1 MYRND
6 MYDYLKEHAY
16 ISKNK
21 KSNYQFELSK
31 ERAEC
36 IANKFS
42 SLVIDLYQNQW
53 LGRIQDLEQENQE
66 LKKKLEEKII
76 SEMKLKDE
84 LFNKRKEYQE
94 TYKDVR
100 IEIKEYKKQQ
110 KEFIEWLE
118 NEIALWERKTYEIAI
133 IKDDTAVFVWKIKLE
148 LLKEVLSKYKEM
160 VGGSNVR

>member
-66 LKKKLEEKII
+66 LKKQLEEKII

-84 LFNKRKEYQE
+84 LFNKIKEYQE

-148 LLKEVLSKYKEM
+148 LLKEVLSKYKEI

>member
-21 KSNYQFELSK
+21 KSNYQFELSE

-36 IANKFS
+36 IANKFN

-66 LKKKLEEKII
+66 LKKQLEESINSYTEENALRHKM
-76 SEMKLKDE
+76 SLE
-84 LFNKRKEYQE
+84 LN
-94 TYKDVR
+94 T
-100 IEIKEYKKQQ
+100 IKTQQ

-118 NEIALWERKTYEIAI
+118 ECVETYERTSGCEFEIPRLI
-133 IKDDTAVFVWKIKLE
+133 
-148 LLKEVLSKYKEM
+148 LSKYKEII
-160 VGGSNVR
+160 GGKE

>member
-21 KSNYQFELSK
+21 KSNYQFELSE

-36 IANKFS
+36 IANKFN
-42 SLVIDLYQNQW
+42 SLVIDLYQNLW

-66 LKKKLEEKII
+66 LKKQLEKNDDLVDKAIRVSLNQKSTIENYKYKIDV
-76 SEMKLKDE
+76 LK
-84 LFNKRKEYQE
+84 
-94 TYKDVR
+94 
-100 IEIKEYKKQQ
+100 IQQ
-110 KEFIEWLE
+110 KEFIELLE
-118 NEIALWERKTYEIAI
+118 NEITLRERKTYEIAI

-148 LLKEVLSKYKEM
+148 LLKEVLSKYKELI
-160 VGGSNVR
+160 GCKE

>member
-21 KSNYQFELSK
+21 KFNYQFELSE

-36 IANKFS
+36 IANKFN

-66 LKKKLEEKII
+66 LKKQL
-76 SEMKLKDE
+76 S
-84 LFNKRKEYQE
+84 NSHQ
-94 TYKDVR
+94 
-100 IEIKEYKKQQ
+100 IEVQQ
-110 KEFIEWLE
+110 KEFIKWLE
-118 NEIALWERKTYEIAI
+118 KEIKTTQDRLNKYNEKVKNREETDIEYYESIIDERIFDVYE
-133 IKDDTAVFVWKIKLE
+133 KI
-148 LLKEVLSKYKEM
+148 LSKYKEI
-160 VGGSNVR
+160 VGYKE

>member
-21 KSNYQFELSK
+21 KSNYQFELSE

-36 IANKFS
+36 IANKFN

-66 LKKKLEEKII
+66 LKKQLHKSSLEIQHLIEQDIDCPSNCDKLRR
-76 SEMKLKDE
+76 MKE
-84 LFNKRKEYQE
+84 
-94 TYKDVR
+94 
-100 IEIKEYKKQQ
+100 QQ

-118 NEIALWERKTYEIAI
+118 A
-133 IKDDTAVFVWKIKLE
+133 KIKNYE
-148 LLKEVLSKYKEM
+148 LPLTDENKKALGYTLPMKGIYKEILSKYKEII
-160 VGGSNVR
+160 GGKHE

>member
-21 KSNYQFELSK
+21 KSNYQFELSE

-36 IANKFS
+36 IANKFN

-66 LKKKLEEKII
+66 LKKQL
-76 SEMKLKDE
+76 S
-84 LFNKRKEYQE
+84 NSHQ
-94 TYKDVR
+94 
-100 IEIKEYKKQQ
+100 IEVQQ
-110 KEFIEWLE
+110 KEFIKWLKKE
-118 NEIALWERKTYEIAI
+118 IKTTQDRLNKYNEKVKNREETDIEYYESIIDERIFDVYE
-133 IKDDTAVFVWKIKLE
+133 K
-148 LLKEVLSKYKEM
+148 VLSKYKEI
-160 VGGSNVR
+160 VGYKE

>member
-21 KSNYQFELSK
+21 KSNYQFELSE

-36 IANKFS
+36 IANKFN

-66 LKKKLEEKII
+66 LKKQL
-76 SEMKLKDE
+76 S
-84 LFNKRKEYQE
+84 NSHQ
-94 TYKDVR
+94 
-100 IEIKEYKKQQ
+100 IEVQQ
-110 KEFIEWLE
+110 KEFIKWLE
-118 NEIALWERKTYEIAI
+118 KEIKTTQDRLNKYNEKVKNREETDIEYYESIIDERIFDVYE
-133 IKDDTAVFVWKIKLE
+133 KI
-148 LLKEVLSKYKEM
+148 LSKYKEIE
-160 VGGSNVR
+160 GGRK

>member
-21 KSNYQFELSK
+21 KSNYQFELSE

-36 IANKFS
+36 IANKFN

-66 LKKKLEEKII
+66 LKKQLSNSHQI
-76 SEMKLKDE
+76 
-84 LFNKRKEYQE
+84 NA
-94 TYKDVR
+94 
-100 IEIKEYKKQQ
+100 QQ

-118 NEIALWERKTYEIAI
+118 ECIEIYERTSGCE
-133 IKDDTAVFVWKIKLE
+133 FE
-148 LLKEVLSKYKEM
+148 LPRLILSKYKEI
-160 VGGSNVR
+160 VGGNNDQ